1 MNVLTSDLLPGDIIN
16 YDGTSTETVVSIE
29 IPEYPCTVARVE
41 VVRHTYGHHVR
52 TFFLSGKSVT
62 HEVTR

>member
-1 MNVLTSDLLPGDIIN
+1 MNVLTSDLLPGDIIT
-16 YDGTSTETVVSIE
+16 YDGTATETVVSVE
-29 IPEYPCTVARVE
+29 IPEYPCTAAQVN
-41 VVRHTYGHHVR
+41 VVRHIYGHHVH